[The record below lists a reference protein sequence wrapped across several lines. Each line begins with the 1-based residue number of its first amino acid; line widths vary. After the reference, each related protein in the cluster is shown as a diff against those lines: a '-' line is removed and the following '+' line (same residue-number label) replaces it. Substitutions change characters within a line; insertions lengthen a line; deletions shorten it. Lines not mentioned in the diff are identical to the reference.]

1 MKFELVFACI
11 FSAVF
16 VSAQYQEAHHAQP
29 GQPGYQPQPGHPGY
43 GAEVPP
49 PVAAPVVPPPIAPFI
64 PPVPFFNPLLLNP
77 FLLFGLGRGRGGRR
91 GGHGGYG
98 GSGRRGYRSVV
109 DGQEENQVNG
119 QEMVEKALAQLSQ
132 KSVERQMTVCSVSSV
147 DKVLRCEG
155 SDLKLE
161 CRVRPQVS
169 QMGSTR
175 VRLEDLV
182 LRSADDLIELV
193 GRKSE
198 ITTTISDKDYLITL
212 FNGAGAQNAE
222 LIGFEI
228 EDSTCWS
235 LVRQLVKE
243 IKPEQHRVNLL
254 IE

>member
-16 VSAQYQEAHHAQP
+16 VSAQYQAGYQAQP
-29 GQPGYQPQPGHPGY
+29 GQPGYQPQPGQPGY
-43 GAEVPP
+43 GAAPPAVPP
-49 PVAAPVVPPPIAPFI
+49 AVVPPVVPPVPLI
-64 PPVPFFNPLLLNP
+64 PPVPFFNPLMMNP
-77 FLLFGLGRGRGGRR
+77 FLLFGLLGGRGGRR
-91 GGHGGYG
+91 GGHGG
-98 GSGRRGYRSVV
+98 GRRGYRSVV
-109 DGQEENQVNG
+109 DGQEENQVEA
-119 QEMVEKALAQLSQ
+119 QEVEKALAQLSQ
-132 KSVERQMTVCSVSSV
+132 KSVESQMTVCSVSSV

-169 QMGSTR
+169 LLGSTK

-182 LRSADDLIELV
+182 MRSAEDVIQLV

-198 ITTTISDKDYLITL
+198 ITTTISDRDYLISL

-222 LIGFEI
+222 LIGFEV

-235 LVRQLVKE
+235 LVRQLAKE
-243 IKPEQHRVNLL
+243 ITPEQHRVNLL